1 MKTNRTDSGDRRE
14 YPDPGLQ
21 PQNLFFLQE
30 IEGVGWIEFGGIG
43 DPASRGGDLRDAADG
58 TGSAR

>member
-1 MKTNRTDSGDRRE
+1 MKTNRTDSADRRE
-14 YPDPGLQ
+14 YPDLDS
-21 PQNLFFLQE
+21 NLFLQE